1 MAIFNM
7 KFASLSI
14 YGVYFMKK
22 VQISLDSL
30 ESLKEALIYTVLITV
45 AFVTVI
51 CIRFYKFKR
60 DKYVGELV
68 WEHYYS
74 IKGYEGKVYK
84 DRLVVYDGDL
94 KIINL
99 YSKTVIKDIEIPG
112 KTVLGFDI
120 YENKVFW
127 ADTRNAQ
134 VIVNSEGDLEKV
146 NSDIFMYD
154 LKTDEITQITTN
166 KGAQIKPTAW
176 GDYIAWQDNRNDE
189 LKDGYP
195 KWDIYL
201 YNMKSKEEIRI
212 TKTRGIHTNCN
223 LNENILVWE
232 DGRNYFGL
240 QSIRL
245 ESEVPVNNTDI
256 YMYDIKKDR
265 YLSIAHGRDRQA
277 HPKKWGKYV
286 VWQEMKKLNRQ
297 GEIVLMD
304 LETLKA
310 RYITADGVNQKKPFI
325 SEEVIAWVDERHGL
339 EKFDTLQKNKKGGSD
354 IGVYDLVKGKE
365 IIIEEEGAQ
374 SLCSLNSSYIVYS
387 SKINE
392 EDSEIRVIKYG
403 RRD

>member
-1 MAIFNM
+1 M
-7 KFASLSI
+7 KI
-14 YGVYFMKK
+14 

-232 DGRNYFGL
+232 DGRNHFGL

>member
-1 MAIFNM
+1 
-7 KFASLSI
+7 
-14 YGVYFMKK
+14 MKK

>member
-1 MAIFNM
+1 M

-14 YGVYFMKK
+14 YGVYFMKI

-232 DGRNYFGL
+232 DGRNHFGL

>member
-1 MAIFNM
+1 M

>member
-1 MAIFNM
+1 
-7 KFASLSI
+7 
-14 YGVYFMKK
+14 MKK

-134 VIVNSEGDLEKV
+134 VIANSEGDLEKV

-325 SEEVIAWVDERHGL
+325 SEEVIAWVNERHGL

>member
-1 MAIFNM
+1 M
-7 KFASLSI
+7 
-14 YGVYFMKK
+14 
-22 VQISLDSL
+22 
-30 ESLKEALIYTVLITV
+30 
-45 AFVTVI
+45 
-51 CIRFYKFKR
+51 
-60 DKYVGELV
+60 
-68 WEHYYS
+68 
-74 IKGYEGKVYK
+74 
-84 DRLVVYDGDL
+84 
-94 KIINL
+94 
-99 YSKTVIKDIEIPG
+99 
-112 KTVLGFDI
+112 
-120 YENKVFW
+120 
-127 ADTRNAQ
+127 
-134 VIVNSEGDLEKV
+134 
-146 NSDIFMYD
+146 
-154 LKTDEITQITTN
+154 
-166 KGAQIKPTAW
+166 

-304 LETLKA
+304 LETQGSV
-310 RYITADGVNQKKPFI
+310 YN
-325 SEEVIAWVDERHGL
+325 
-339 EKFDTLQKNKKGGSD
+339 GGW
-354 IGVYDLVKGKE
+354 
-365 IIIEEEGAQ
+365 
-374 SLCSLNSSYIVYS
+374 C
-387 SKINE
+387 
-392 EDSEIRVIKYG
+392 
-403 RRD
+403 

>member
-1 MAIFNM
+1 MCIR
-7 KFASLSI
+7 
-14 YGVYFMKK
+14 
-22 VQISLDSL
+22 DS
-30 ESLKEALIYTVLITV
+30 IYTVLITV